1 MAEENLIKTFFD
13 QYTTREET
21 MYRLPFG
28 RNIASFWEEELS
40 YRKEHAVKLPLHSW
54 DGKEYFYVQ
63 TADFLAAAD
72 SITKMARQMIPDP
85 LFGEGF
91 NENLADEAYFSSAI
105 EGAYSTREKA
115 RAFIESGKEPVNKD
129 ERMILNNYH
138 ALQFV
143 MENLDYGINEGS
155 IIHIGE
161 LLTEGTEDASFTP
174 GYRNAP
180 VTILNPIGE
189 KIYTAPDAK
198 YVSPMMDE
206 LLAYLDDRSVHPIE
220 KAVIAHVFFV
230 TVHPFFDGNGRT
242 ARALTYSILL
252 KAGYDFFRFVPIS
265 GILSQERSRY
275 YKTLR
280 ACQDPENGY
289 DFTYFSN
296 FYAGC
301 LSRTLHS
308 VQTRLSGMKL
318 YRNAAEKLDPEKD
331 ARILKGAYWLV
342 SNDIKTISAEKWKN
356 KFGVSFETARKDL
369 LKLEEIGFFQKRTEG
384 HKVFFDIPVNVR

>member
-1 MAEENLIKTFFD
+1 MVEENLIEFFFD
-13 QYTTREET
+13 HYTTREET

-28 RNIASFWEEELS
+28 RSIDSFWEEELN
-40 YRKEHAVKLPLHSW
+40 YRKERAVKLPLHSW

-72 SITKMARQMIPDP
+72 SITKMARYAFPNPD
-85 LFGEGF
+85 FKEGF
-91 NENLADEAYFSSAI
+91 NENLVDEAYFSSAI
-105 EGAYSTREKA
+105 EGAFSTREKA
-115 RAFIESGKEPVNKD
+115 HALIGSGKEPVNKD

-143 MENLDYGINEGS
+143 MENLDYGINEGA

-161 LLTEGTEDASFTP
+161 LLTEGTEDASFTS
-174 GYRNAP
+174 GYRNGP
-180 VTILNPIGE
+180 VYILSPIGE

-198 YVSPMMDE
+198 YVRPMMDE
-206 LLAYLDDRSVHPIE
+206 LLDYLNDRSVHPIE

-252 KAGYDFFRFVPIS
+252 KAGYDFFRLVPIS

-301 LSRTLHS
+301 LSRTIHS
-308 VQTRLSGMKL
+308 VQARLCGMEF
-318 YRNAAEKLDPEKD
+318 YRNISGKLDPEKD
-331 ARILKGAYWLV
+331 ARILKGAYWMV

-356 KFGVSFETARKDL
+356 KFGISFETARKNL
-369 LKLEEIGFFQKRTEG
+369 LTLEEIGFFKKRTEG
-384 HKVFFDIPVNVR
+384 HKVFFDIPIF

>member
-1 MAEENLIKTFFD
+1 MVEENLIEFFFD
-13 QYTTREET
+13 HYTTREET

-28 RNIASFWEEELS
+28 RSIDSFWEEELN
-40 YRKEHAVKLPLHSW
+40 YRKERAVNLPLYSW

-63 TADFLAAAD
+63 TADFLTAAD
-72 SITKMARQMIPDP
+72 SITKMARQMPPDP
-85 LFGEGF
+85 VFREGF

-105 EGAYSTREKA
+105 EGAFSTREKA
-115 RAFIESGKEPVNKD
+115 HALIESGKEPVNKD

-143 MENLDYGINEGS
+143 MENLDYGINEGT

-161 LLTEGTEDASFTP
+161 LLTEGIEDASFTP
-174 GYRNAP
+174 GYRNGP
-180 VTILNPIGE
+180 VYILSPIGE

-198 YVSPMMDE
+198 YVRPMMDE
-206 LLAYLDDRSVHPIE
+206 LLAYLNDRSVHPIE
-220 KAVIAHVFFV
+220 KAVIAHVFFI
-230 TVHPFFDGNGRT
+230 TVHPFFDRNGRT

-252 KAGYDFFRFVPIS
+252 KAGYDFFRLVPIS

-301 LSRTLHS
+301 LSRTIHS
-308 VQTRLSGMKL
+308 VQARLCGMEF
-318 YRNAAEKLDPEKD
+318 YRNISGKLDSEKD
-331 ARILKGAYWLV
+331 ARILKGAYWMV
-342 SNDIKTISAEKWKN
+342 SNDVKTISAEKWKN
-356 KFGVSFETARKDL
+356 KFGISFETARKDL
-369 LKLEEIGFFQKRTEG
+369 LTLEEIGFFKKRTEG
-384 HKVFFDIPVNVR
+384 HKVFFDIPIF